1 HTAIFTVIVLP
12 FRVIAI
18 VLLLFMAW
26 ILACIG
32 LMGLT
37 EKELR
42 QQPITGWRR
51 ERDTSSCIYMYRAYI
66 IRAFPALTIGSVF
79 LPELY
84 RHCINKPLP
93 RSGQLVHYRIHLIT
107 STRTSSDIA
116 KTIFPTY
123 YLFLGVAF
131 FHSLECLNCV

>member
-1 HTAIFTVIVLP
+1 MNELFLLQTAIFTVIVLP

-26 ILACIG
+26 ILACVG

-51 ERDTSSCIYMYRAYI
+51 
-66 IRAFPALTIGSVF
+66 
-79 LPELY
+79 
-84 RHCINKPLP
+84 
-93 RSGQLVHYRIHLIT
+93 
-107 STRTSSDIA
+107 
-116 KTIFPTY
+116 
-123 YLFLGVAF
+123 
-131 FHSLECLNCV
+131 